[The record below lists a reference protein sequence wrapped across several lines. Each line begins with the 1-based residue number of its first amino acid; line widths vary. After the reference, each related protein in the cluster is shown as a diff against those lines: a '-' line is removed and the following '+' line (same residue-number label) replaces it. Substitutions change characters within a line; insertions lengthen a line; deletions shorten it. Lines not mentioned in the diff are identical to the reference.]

1 MTAADSTP
9 AQEVPREH
17 SRLSHLRSAFAMSGA
32 MLTALLALAS
42 GGIAL
47 FFQLRP
53 DFAPDP
59 RTHLGAAATVFA
71 VDRNVSLGDFL
82 ARREAIVSPEELR
95 IERSAYLK
103 EAGASSTRDTK
114 ALFAFPGEDV
124 FVQLNVEGFK
134 SRSVAMIASMYDAKT
149 RRRLREL
156 DAIPVFSERLASPS
170 DRSVVEFWLPAP
182 PVTTRSYFVR
192 VQVYHRGDGVLLAI
206 ADSKRIRAG

>member
-1 MTAADSTP
+1 MTAAESTP
-9 AQEVPREH
+9 AQEAPRPD
-17 SRLSHLRSAFAMSGA
+17 SRLSHFRSAFTMSGT

-42 GGIAL
+42 GGVAL

-71 VDRNVSLGDFL
+71 VDRNVSLGQFL
-82 ARREAIVSPEELR
+82 ARRKAIVSPQELR
-95 IERSAYLK
+95 SERSAYLT
-103 EAGASSTRDTK
+103 EAGASSGQDAK
-114 ALFAFPGEDV
+114 ALFAFPGEDI

-134 SRSVAMIASMYDAKT
+134 SRSVAMLASMYDAKT

-156 DAIPVFSERLASPS
+156 DTVPVFSERLSSPS

-192 VQVYHRGDGVLLAI
+192 IEVYHRGDGVLLAI
-206 ADSKRIRAG
+206 ADSRRIRAG